1 MIRERRYTGDSRARS
16 LYGLWIL
23 ILSKMGQEKAMAT
36 HERSDIAVFVFKMI
50 TQITV

>member
-1 MIRERRYTGDSRARS
+1 MIRERRCTGDSRARS

-23 ILSKMGQEKAMAT
+23 ILSKMGSLEGWE
-36 HERSDIAVFVFKMI
+36 ERSDIAVFVFKII